1 MRRQTGYAPGSS
13 GHGCSQ
19 GRLGVAARLQAVRIC
34 AQRRGSGARRRRS
47 DLVVSVEGLTPGGGD
62 RFPSTE
68 DENPTVVGC
77 CFGSCGVG
85 VSQLSSSTTAQECRK
100 LSSGTL
106 ASRRRGCGGGLIAA
120 GGARPSAQGWHSQQR
135 ASQRQVRYWCFLMVV
150 VVCV

>member
-1 MRRQTGYAPGSS
+1 MRRQTGYTSGSS

-19 GRLGVAARLQAVRIC
+19 GRLGVAAQLQTVRIC

-68 DENPTVVGC
+68 DENPTVGGC
-77 CFGSCGVG
+77 CFGSCGAG
-85 VSQLSSSTTAQECRK
+85 VSQLSSSTSARECKK

-106 ASRRRGCGGGLIAA
+106 ASRRRDAA
-120 GGARPSAQGWHSQQR
+120 EDSSLLAVHDRAHEGGARSRGR
-135 ASQRQVRYWCFLMVV
+135 VNGR
-150 VVCV
+150 